1 MVLLR
6 KMKILK
12 AILLVI
18 SVLLT
23 TVQGLEEKDEES
35 DSAGFIKEIE

>member
-1 MVLLR
+1 MR
-6 KMKILK
+6 KRKILK

-35 DSAGFIKEIE
+35 DSTGFNEEIE